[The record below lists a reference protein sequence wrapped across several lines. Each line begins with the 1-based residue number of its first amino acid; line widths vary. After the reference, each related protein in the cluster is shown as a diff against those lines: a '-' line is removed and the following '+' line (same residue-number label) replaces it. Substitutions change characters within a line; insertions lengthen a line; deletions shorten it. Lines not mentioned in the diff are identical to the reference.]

1 MKKTKKTNF
10 TVILIAMV
18 AMVFSLNSCS
28 SDDST
33 DGGGPEL
40 ETLTLT
46 ASSTSI
52 FVNEEVTFTVKQ
64 DDKIIADAKIYA
76 NDIEI
81 ENPKTFNETG
91 TFIVIAKKEGSEDS
105 NPITIRVKNH
115 DEIVEPG
122 TEEYLHRVIIE
133 DFTGTACGPCARVIR
148 ALESLESHVY
158 IGNGFPA
165 TYENLLIIGVHV
177 NVPSADPFTVSNYA
191 YPLFDVYKTKF
202 NYVGDNYQG
211 YWSPFAV
218 VNGEAEWEYP
228 ESKNLDQPMKLVKVS
243 SPIGIKIGSTLN
255 STSGV
260 VVTEVAFSEDFE
272 NLTYSIV
279 VVEDDLIYSQA
290 GIGANY
296 SHQAV
301 LRAGTTPVIGLPIPA
316 EKSKKGE
323 IFTPDP
329 QTFSYNSVNTDNMR
343 VIVIIRDEHGN
354 ILNAQDAKG
363 GDSKDFV
370 IL

>member
-1 MKKTKKTNF
+1 MKKTKKTSF
-10 TVILIAMV
+10 ATILIATI

-28 SDDST
+28 SDDSNK
-33 DGGGPEL
+33 GGGGGGDPK
-40 ETLTLT
+40 TLILT

-52 FVNEEVTFTVKQ
+52 LVNEEITFTIKQ
-64 DDKIIADAKIYA
+64 DDKTISDAKIYA

-81 ENPKTFNETG
+81 ENPKTFNEAG
-91 TFIVIAKKEGSEDS
+91 TFLVIAKKEGAEDS

-115 DEIVEPG
+115 DEIAEPG
-122 TEEYLHRVIIE
+122 TEEYLHRVVIE

-148 ALESLESHVY
+148 ALEALENHVY
-158 IGNGFPA
+158 IGNGFPV
-165 TYENLLIIGVHV
+165 TYENLLTIGVHV
-177 NVPSADPFTVSNYA
+177 NVPSSDPFTVNNYA

-202 NYVGDNYQG
+202 NYTEQG

-218 VNGEAEWEYP
+218 VNGEAEWAYP
-228 ESKNLDQPMKLVKVS
+228 ESRNLDHPMSLVKVS

-255 STSGV
+255 STNGV
-260 VVTEVAFSEDFE
+260 AVTEVAFSENFE

-316 EKSKKGE
+316 EKSKKGQ

-329 QTFSYNSVNTDNMR
+329 QTFSYKSVNTDNMR

>member
-10 TVILIAMV
+10 PAILIAIV

-28 SDDST
+28 SDDSN
-33 DGGGPEL
+33 DGGGGGDPEL
-40 ETLTLT
+40 EALTLT

-52 FVNEEVTFTVKQ
+52 SVNEVVTFTVKQ
-64 DDKIIADAKIYA
+64 DDKITTDAKIYA

-81 ENPKTFNETG
+81 ENPKTFNEAG

-105 NPITIRVKNH
+105 NPITIRVKEH
-115 DEIVEPG
+115 DEITEPG

-158 IGNGFPA
+158 IGNGFPV
-165 TYENLLIIGVHV
+165 TSENLLIVGVHV
-177 NVPSADPFTVSNYA
+177 NVPSADPFTVSSFA
-191 YPLFDVYKTKF
+191 YPLFDVYKAKF
-202 NYVGDNYQG
+202 GYTEQG

-218 VNGEAEWEYP
+218 VNGAAEWEYP
-228 ESKNLDQPMKLVKVS
+228 ESRNLDQPMKLVKVS

-255 STSGV
+255 STNGV
-260 VVTEVAFSEDFE
+260 AVTEVAFSEDYE
-272 NLTYSIV
+272 NLTYSMI
-279 VVEDDLIYSQA
+279 VVEDNLIYSQA

-329 QTFSYNSVNTDNMR
+329 QTFSYKSVNTDNMR
-343 VIVIIRDEHGN
+343 VIVIIRDEQGN
-354 ILNAQDAKG
+354 VLNAQDAEG
-363 GDSKDFV
+363 GTTKDFV